1 MEQQAL
7 WEKCVAFHGHACG
20 GLTIGFQAARY
31 AMELLELDFSADEDV
46 VCIAENDACGVD
58 AIQVLLGCS
67 VGKGN
72 LLFHLRGKQ
81 AFSFYN
87 RKTGK
92 AVRLVLRPTPAEY
105 QTKEERFRY
114 LQDAAPASLFD
125 VKPAV
130 LSPAGEGPALPVP
143 PLRRLRRGDGGAPAP
158 AGEREKAVPG
168 LLPGLQPLRRVRSR
182 AMTLNEFFAAHPK
195 CALGFSGGV
204 DSAYLLYA
212 GVRAGADLR
221 PYYIKTAFQPRFEQ
235 DDALRLA
242 GELGVEVTVLELDA
256 LADPRVAANPAERCY
271 YCKQNLFRAL
281 KARAAA
287 DGYAVLLD
295 GTNASDEAG
304 DRPGMRALRELEVR
318 SPLRECG
325 LTKADIRRLSREA
338 GLFTW
343 DKPAYACLA
352 TRLPTGDALTED
364 LLARVEGAED
374 ALFRLGYADFR
385 VRVFHGAARLQLPA
399 GQLERA
405 VRERAA
411 LQTALAPYFKP
422 ILLDL
427 EER

>member
-1 MEQQAL
+1 
-7 WEKCVAFHGHACG
+7 
-20 GLTIGFQAARY
+20 
-31 AMELLELDFSADEDV
+31 
-46 VCIAENDACGVD
+46 
-58 AIQVLLGCS
+58 
-67 VGKGN
+67 
-72 LLFHLRGKQ
+72 
-81 AFSFYN
+81 
-87 RKTGK
+87 
-92 AVRLVLRPTPAEY
+92 
-105 QTKEERFRY
+105 
-114 LQDAAPASLFD
+114 
-125 VKPAV
+125 
-130 LSPAGEGPALPVP
+130 
-143 PLRRLRRGDGGAPAP
+143 
-158 AGEREKAVPG
+158 
-168 LLPGLQPLRRVRSR
+168 
-182 AMTLNEFFAAHPK
+182 MTLNEFFAAHPK

-212 GVRAGADLR
+212 GVQAGADIR
-221 PYYIKTAFQPRFEQ
+221 PYYIKTAFQPRFER

-256 LADPRVAANPAERCY
+256 LADLRVAANPAERCY

-287 DGYAVLLD
+287 DGYTVLLD

-352 TRLPTGDALTED
+352 
-364 LLARVEGAED
+364 RVMAFMQDVED
-374 ALFRLGYADFR
+374 ALFRLGYTDFR

-405 VRERAA
+405 IRERAA
-411 LQTALAPYFKP
+411 LRAALAPYFKP